1 MLLRMVSVQG
11 PQLGL
16 SLHSAS
22 GWLLGGLS
30 QDLGEC
36 TGLLGRCIC
45 PRCCG
50 VGCLLQIVGVEPFI
64 SIGLANGMRRFVVH
78 LSWRQDKLETG

>member
-16 SLHSAS
+16 SLHSAG
-22 GWLLGGLS
+22 GWLLSGLS

-50 VGCLLQIVGVEPFI
+50 VGSLLQIVGVESFI
-64 SIGLANGMRRFVVH
+64 SIELAIDRR
-78 LSWRQDKLETG
+78 